1 MKGDLDG
8 LAAKFTAYGSGSI
21 KAINNTEIKLTD
33 LKVALTEVTTTTTAA
48 VNNDTVIPV
57 AERKGTVV
65 NVSTISGIGIDSS
78 VANPTVASATD
89 EGAGNWTASAAQ
101 TLENGV
107 TLTVGGSGKTATITG
122 NIEFINMRDTTFSLY
137 FDVERFLNA
146 S

>member
-1 MKGDLDG
+1 M
-8 LAAKFTAYGSGSI
+8 
-21 KAINNTEIKLTD
+21 
-33 LKVALTEVTTTTTAA
+33 
-48 VNNDTVIPV
+48 
-57 AERKGTVV
+57 
-65 NVSTISGIGIDSS
+65 
-78 VANPTVASATD
+78 ASATD